1 MPQPF
6 DTEPIAALIGRKIQ
20 SATSLFEGQNGTI
33 YKLKDEKG
41 KRYIL
46 KSGADA
52 AQAATEARML
62 EDLKHYGIR
71 VPECHGTHER
81 FLLLS
86 FIESKPYAAQMRA
99 RIAADEIIKLH
110 TISNEARMYGY
121 YYDTLIGP
129 FWQNNEQTQ
138 YNWALFYAKMR
149 LEAMAIVAQKRGY
162 LTQDTVERIA
172 ALSEVLH
179 RLLDLASIVPSLIHG
194 DLWSGN
200 MLFGDDGVY
209 LIDPALYFADREVEL
224 AFIELF
230 GSLSP
235 YFFDLYREHFG
246 IDESYEVFKKPL
258 YQLYPLLVHVAI
270 YGEGYLA
277 PLMQRLEA
285 VEAFARSSGV
295 SISL

>member
-1 MPQPF
+1 
-6 DTEPIAALIGRKIQ
+6 
-20 SATSLFEGQNGTI
+20 
-33 YKLKDEKG
+33 
-41 KRYIL
+41 
-46 KSGADA
+46 
-52 AQAATEARML
+52 
-62 EDLKHYGIR
+62 
-71 VPECHGTHER
+71 
-81 FLLLS
+81 
-86 FIESKPYAAQMRA
+86 
-99 RIAADEIIKLH
+99 
-110 TISNEARMYGY
+110 
-121 YYDTLIGP
+121 
-129 FWQNNEQTQ
+129 
-138 YNWALFYAKMR
+138 
-149 LEAMAIVAQKRGY
+149 
-162 LTQDTVERIA
+162 
-172 ALSEVLH
+172 
-179 RLLDLASIVPSLIHG
+179 
-194 DLWSGN
+194 

>member
-1 MPQPF
+1 MQPPF
-6 DTEPIAALIGRKIQ
+6 DTEPIAALIGRKLKRVK
-20 SATSLFEGQNGTI
+20 ALFEGQNGTI
-33 YKLKDEKG
+33 YQLKDERG

-52 AQAATEARML
+52 AQAVTEARML

-71 VPECHGTHER
+71 VPECYGTHEH

-86 FIESKPYAAQMRA
+86 FIESKPYAAQTRA
-99 RIAADEIIKLH
+99 QMAANEIIKLH
-110 TISNEARMYGY
+110 SISNEARMYGY

-129 FWQNNEQTQ
+129 FWQSNEQTQ

-149 LEAMAIVAQKRGY
+149 LGAMATIAQERGY
-162 LTQDTVERIA
+162 LSQDAVERIA
-172 ALSEVLH
+172 ALGEVLH

-200 MLFGDDGVY
+200 MLFGDEGVY

-230 GSLSP
+230 GALP
-235 YFFDLYREHFG
+235 LHFFDLYREHFG
-246 IDESYEVFKKPL
+246 IDESYEAFKRPL

-277 PLMQRLEA
+277 PLFQRLEA
-285 VEAFARSSGV
+285 VETFARSCGV
-295 SISL
+295 PVS